1 MAVQITPMAIQHTGM
16 TASPAGSVAAW
27 QVTFQLDAEK
37 LLRVAISI
45 PVAGPTTHHEAQL
58 EALKILQ
65 VFLGDACD
73 AAKKISIFKLDI
85 IRAPVSPALVRPRT
99 RVKVRIGQG
108 QKGPE

>member
-1 MAVQITPMAIQHTGM
+1 MAVQITPTATQHTGM

-37 LLRVAISI
+37 LLHAAISI

-73 AAKKISIFKLDI
+73 AAKKYQFSN
-85 IRAPVSPALVRPRT
+85 
-99 RVKVRIGQG
+99 
-108 QKGPE
+108 